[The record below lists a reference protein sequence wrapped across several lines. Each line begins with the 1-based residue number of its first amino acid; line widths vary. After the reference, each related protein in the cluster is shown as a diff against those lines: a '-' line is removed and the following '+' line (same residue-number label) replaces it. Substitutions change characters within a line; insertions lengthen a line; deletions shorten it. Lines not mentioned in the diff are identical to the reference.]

1 MTREISRWY
10 VCYDGQ
16 DPTPISP
23 RFDLHSEAIA
33 WGVQWAEEDPTH
45 RAFYALKDFINDPF
59 PKEEWSSR
67 LMSMGR
73 RWLQRHPSFPLW
85 VPLLGLVA
93 AIIASYGIATV
104 SVSRSYSMPMQWT
117 IVVIE
122 SFAAGVLSFLLASIA
137 LVVIVILQAHR
148 KVGLHL
154 HRNPDLSPGPGPQGA
169 VGFSLDYLIGMSLK
183 GTLSVLILVFL
194 ISFSTSLWFLGRP
207 LR

>member
-1 MTREISRWY
+1 MRDDGDLRWY

-16 DPTPISP
+16 DPTLLSP

-45 RAFYALKDFINDPF
+45 RAFYALKDSINDPF

-73 RWLQRHPSFPLW
+73 RWLQGHPSFPLW

-117 IVVIE
+117 VVVIE

-137 LVVIVILQAHR
+137 LVVLVALQMHR
-148 KVGLHL
+148 KALQIV
-154 HRNPDLSPGPGPQGA
+154 REPDLRPGQLGV
-169 VGFSLDYLIGMSLK
+169 VGFSLDYLIGVSLK
-183 GTLSVLILVFL
+183 GTLSILILVFL
-194 ISFSTSLWFLGRP
+194 ISFSAGLWFLGRP
-207 LR
+207 LL